1 MAKKKLTLGMAAAA
15 AAGTAVYVA
24 KKSQDK
30 KNQNGTSQNDI
41 RDKANSGWS
50 LTQHKIQ
57 VGHLIRKTTGIQQST
72 IVTAI
77 QSAANTRKTARAF
90 IIPMVIM
97 KLLPDRKSRRVW
109 TKNMPIS

>member
-15 AAGTAVYVA
+15 AAGTAVYMA

-50 LTQHKIQ
+50 LTQHKI
-57 VGHLIRKTTGIQQST
+57 
-72 IVTAI
+72 
-77 QSAANTRKTARAF
+77 N
-90 IIPMVIM
+90 
-97 KLLPDRKSRRVW
+97 
-109 TKNMPIS
+109 

>member
-30 KNQNGTSQNDI
+30 KNQ
-41 RDKANSGWS
+41 
-50 LTQHKIQ
+50 
-57 VGHLIRKTTGIQQST
+57 QST

-77 QSAANTRKTARAF
+77 QSAANMRKTARAF

-109 TKNMPIS
+109 RKNMPIS